1 MQKMLLFFAI
11 SILFA
16 CNDNADESENV
27 LHQPPFH
34 TVSDSIS
41 KDPGNAA
48 LYYRRGTLLYGQ
60 DEKELAG
67 KDLWM
72 AWHLAPT
79 ETHGL
84 SLTTFLKEKNTDS
97 AILFL
102 QTATQKLPGSIALKI
117 GLARGY
123 QQKKLN
129 EKALSVL
136 EEILKAYPTQLDA
149 LSLKSEIFGDMDQ
162 PVESLASLEKA
173 QSLVPSD
180 PVLAYD
186 LAYGYALAK
195 NVKVLR
201 LTDSLI
207 KTRTPEIE
215 KAYYSR
221 GVYYAKTGN
230 SNEAL
235 SHFNA
240 AAKSNYNFMDAY
252 HDKGELL
259 YNLKNYDEAQKTFE
273 LALKIEPSNAL
284 FYYWLGKCQE
294 VRGFKQEAKANYQR
308 AYGLDKTLI
317 IGIITGGFAIF
328 YFYNVNRPNF
338 FSLGFDGIEVRH
350 NLFFVGHGYV

>member
-11 SILFA
+11 TLLFA
-16 CNDNADESENV
+16 CNDNASERDNV
-27 LHQPPFH
+27 LHQPTFH
-34 TVSDSIS
+34 SISDSIS

-72 AWHLAPT
+72 AWNLAPT

-84 SLTTFLKEKNTDS
+84 SLTTFLKEKNSDS

-102 QTATQKLPGSIALKI
+102 ETATQKLPGSIALKI

-123 QQKKLN
+123 QQKGKN
-129 EKALSVL
+129 DKALSVL
-136 EEILKAYPTQLDA
+136 DEILKAYPGQLDA
-149 LSLKSEIFGDMDQ
+149 LSLKSEILGDMDQ
-162 PVESLASLEKA
+162 PAESLTYLEKA
-173 QSLVPSD
+173 HSLVPSD
-180 PVLAYD
+180 PVLAFN
-186 LAYGYALAK
+186 LAYEYAIAK

-207 KTRTPEIE
+207 KANTPEIE

-221 GVYYAKTGN
+221 GVYYSKTGN
-230 SNEAL
+230 PGEAL
-235 SHFNA
+235 SNFNA
-240 AAKSNYNFMDAY
+240 AAKSNYNFIDAY

-259 YNLKNYDEAQKTFE
+259 YTLKKFDEAQRTFE
-273 LALKIEPSNAL
+273 LALKIAPSNAL

-294 VRGFKQEAKANYQR
+294 ARGFKQEAKANYQR
-308 AYGLDKTLI
+308 AFGLDK
-317 IGIITGGFAIF
+317 
-328 YFYNVNRPNF
+328 
-338 FSLGFDGIEVRH
+338 SLEAAKEAADK
-350 NLFFVGHGYV
+350 L